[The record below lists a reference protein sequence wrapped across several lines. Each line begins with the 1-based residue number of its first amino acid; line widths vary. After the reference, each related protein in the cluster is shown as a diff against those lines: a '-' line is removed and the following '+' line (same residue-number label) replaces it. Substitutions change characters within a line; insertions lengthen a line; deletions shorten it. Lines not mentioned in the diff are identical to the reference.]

1 MSCTGCCFRGWR
13 RDLHT
18 WVYLSLQ
25 RTCQDNYIQV
35 HKKCR
40 CYAFVQIREMCAL
53 LVTISCWIFSLQSI
67 ILIVSS
73 IKFYAYWLVFG
84 YFVSNCPPFFLLQ
97 QAALVLNASR
107 RFRYTL
113 DLKREEQREEVIS
126 KIRAQAHVVRVNII
140 TFFFVFF
147 FP

>member
-1 MSCTGCCFRGWR
+1 MLCFRANK
-13 RDLHT
+13 RDVCFAGHHKLLDLFSAEHHFN
-18 WVYLSLQ
+18 
-25 RTCQDNYIQV
+25 CFFNQV
-35 HKKCR
+35 LR
-40 CYAFVQIREMCAL
+40 L
-53 LVTISCWIFSLQSI
+53 LTGIW
-67 ILIVSS
+67 
-73 IKFYAYWLVFG
+73 

-140 TFFFVFF
+140 TFFLFF
-147 FP
+147 FSLSFS

>member
-1 MSCTGCCFRGWR
+1 MSCTGCCFRGR
-13 RDLHT
+13 CRDLHT

-25 RTCQDNYIQV
+25 KTCQDNYIHV
-35 HKKCR
+35 HKMLCFRANKRDVCF
-40 CYAFVQIREMCAL
+40 AGHHKL
-53 LVTISCWIFSLQSI
+53 LDLFSAEHHFNCFFNQVLRLLTGI
-67 ILIVSS
+67 
-73 IKFYAYWLVFG
+73 W

-140 TFFFVFF
+140 TFFCFF